1 MGFRFVCR
9 NSSKHGVPPAGAH
22 IVNTFTVIFLA
33 ALAAGVLLKWWL
45 AARQLKSVGNH
56 RHRVPEAF
64 SESITLETHQH
75 AADYTTVR
83 TRVGMAETAYVAAL
97 LVVWTLGGGVDWLNG
112 VWTASGLSPLLAGT
126 GLLLSAFLIMGLLEL
141 PFDAYRTF
149 VIEERFGFNRT
160 TPRLFVSD
168 AIKQAVLLLVIG
180 GPVLALIL
188 WLMAHAG
195 DRWWLYVW
203 IVWMSFSLVLT
214 WAYPAVIA
222 PWFNKFVPLDDAAL
236 KARIESLLARNGF
249 ASQGIFVVD
258 GSKRS
263 GHGNAYFTGLG
274 SNKRIVF
281 FDTLLQQLEPEE
293 IEAVLAH
300 EVGHFKRKHIA
311 KRIGLMAIVSLA
323 GLALLGWLVN
333 APWFYS
339 GLGVSEPSL
348 AVALLL
354 FLLVV
359 PVFTVFVQPL
369 AAWLSRR
376 HEFEADEFAARQAD
390 AGKLVE
396 ALVKLYKENANT
408 LTPDPLYSAFHDSH
422 PPAPVRIAN
431 LRTKQAITG

>member
-1 MGFRFVCR
+1 
-9 NSSKHGVPPAGAH
+9 
-22 IVNTFTVIFLA
+22 VNTFTIIFLA
-33 ALAAGVLLKWWL
+33 TLAAGTLLRWWL
-45 AARQLKSVGNH
+45 AARQLKSVAGH
-56 RHRVPEAF
+56 RDRVPEDF
-64 SESITLETHQH
+64 SASISLETHQH
-75 AADYTTVR
+75 AADYTAVR
-83 TRVGMAETAYVAAL
+83 TRMGMLEVGVSAL
-97 LVVWTLGGGVDWLNG
+97 LLLAWTIGGGIDLLNG
-112 VWTASGLSPLLAGT
+112 AWTGSGLSPLLAGT
-126 GLLLSAFLIMGLLEL
+126 GLLLSAFLIMGLLEM

-160 TPRLFVSD
+160 SPRLFLTD
-168 AIKQAVLLLVIG
+168 AVKQALLLIAIG
-180 GPVLALIL
+180 APIVALVL

-203 IVWMSFSLVLT
+203 IVWMAFSLALT

-222 PWFNKFVPLDDAAL
+222 PLFNKFVPLDDDAL
-236 KARIESLLARNGF
+236 KARIESLLERNGF

-281 FDTLLQQLEPEE
+281 FDTLLRQLDPEE

-323 GLALLGWLVN
+323 GLMLLGWLVG

-339 GLGVSEPSL
+339 GLGVTEPSL

-369 AAWLSRR
+369 MSWLSRR

-422 PPAPVRIAN
+422 PPAPVRIAH
-431 LRTKQAITG
+431 LRTKQATAG